1 MRSTFRSG
9 LSARE
14 RMEREE
20 ERRAGELDA
29 EGGGEAEE
37 EHRLF
42 LPIPPFMALAKSD

>member
-1 MRSTFRSG
+1 
-9 LSARE
+9 
-14 RMEREE
+14 MEREE